1 MTYIKNVNIE
11 LQKNITRID
20 LVNFFIKKYKFKDYL
35 EIGCYRDFLFSKV
48 EVKNKVG
55 VDPLCG
61 GTIRLKSDD
70 FFLKNKLFFDIIFID
85 GLHIYN
91 QVRKDLENSLN
102 CLNKNGIIMLH
113 DCLPQNIF
121 NQSVPRVDFGTWNGD
136 VWKLIFQISE
146 ISDITFKVL
155 TIDHGICII
164 KKNANKNISLE
175 WSKKYQNLKF
185 KYYVDNFKEKFNL
198 VKFSEIQDF

>member
-1 MTYIKNVNIE
+1 MSYIKNVNIE
-11 LQKNITRID
+11 LEKNITRVD
-20 LVNFFIKKYKFKDYL
+20 LVNFFIKKYKFKNYL
-35 EIGCYRDFLFSKV
+35 EIGCYRDLLFSKV
-48 EVKNKVG
+48 QVENKVG
-55 VDPLCG
+55 VDPFCG
-61 GTIRLKSDD
+61 GTIRLKSDN
-70 FFLKNKLFFDIIFID
+70 FFLENKFFFDIIFID

-102 CLNKNGIIMLH
+102 CLNKDGIIMLH

-121 NQSVPRVDFGTWNGD
+121 NQSVPRVDFDIWNGD

-146 ISDITFKVL
+146 TSDIIFKVL

-164 KKNANKNISLE
+164 KKNTSKRINLE
-175 WSKKYQNLKF
+175 WSRKYENLKF

-198 VKFSEIQDF
+198 VKFSEIKDF